1 MIILKRI
8 RNFKLFKLLICFLLG
23 VFFYLKFFIY
33 YDGPSYD
40 TERNVEEWKTILAWT
55 DFFSSRDI
63 WKKVFRRLTNGECE
77 EYKCRLS
84 LNQNDLPFA
93 DAVLF
98 NAFDMR
104 SDDSPFKPFV
114 NSYPLPTRVNEDQI
128 FVFYSTEP
136 PTRLDE
142 KFFKENRNFFNW
154 TMSYRK
160 DSDIVDSF
168 GMVKKIKDRRQMKKL
183 SLEELK
189 SKKMAIWIVSYCSRK
204 DLLAREVLVKE
215 LQKYIEVDIFG
226 GCGTT
231 CDRDTGLNLVGRNF
245 GKAACDQK
253 IQHYAF
259 YLALE
264 NSLCKDY
271 VTEKVFKAW
280 KTGVIP
286 VVLGSTN
293 YSTFAPPN
301 SFIDSSSF
309 SSIEELAKHMKYVVS
324 NPQIYNSYLEWGED
338 YDIEMGCPYNCF
350 VCELCKALHDPKKV
364 KRNVDIYDWFIKQ
377 SFCQQ
382 RNV

>member
-8 RNFKLFKLLICFLLG
+8 RNFKLFKLLICCLLG
-23 VFFYLKFFIY
+23 VVFYFKFFIY

-63 WKKVFRRLTNGECE
+63 WKKVFRRLTNRECE

-84 LNQNDLPFA
+84 LNQNDLPIA
-93 DAVLF
+93 DAILF

-136 PTRLDE
+136 PT
-142 KFFKENRNFFNW
+142 
-154 TMSYRK
+154 
-160 DSDIVDSF
+160 
-168 GMVKKIKDRRQMKKL
+168 
-183 SLEELK
+183 
-189 SKKMAIWIVSYCSRK
+189 
-204 DLLAREVLVKE
+204 
-215 LQKYIEVDIFG
+215 
-226 GCGTT
+226 
-231 CDRDTGLNLVGRNF
+231 
-245 GKAACDQK
+245 
-253 IQHYAF
+253 
-259 YLALE
+259 
-264 NSLCKDY
+264 
-271 VTEKVFKAW
+271 AW

-309 SSIEELAKHMKYVVS
+309 SSIEELAKHMKYVAS
-324 NPQIYNSYLEWGED
+324 NLQVYNSYLEWGED
-338 YDIEMGCPYNCF
+338 YDIEMGCPYNCLSVNF
-350 VCELCKALHDPKKV
+350 AKRFMIPKRLKGMLT
-364 KRNVDIYDWFIKQ
+364 FTTG
-377 SFCQQ
+377 S
-382 RNV
+382 